1 MYGVR
6 QSDLFIRNLLLN
18 EKNVLHNQN
27 LHISRFFNDE
37 KVDIGEGKEDIE
49 ARKVE
54 IQEEKVDIET
64 VVSEKGKNFS
74 AKPMI
79 HIRRLLGEFGFEEI
93 FGRSAVMEV
102 LKLKGSGASKLL
114 ANLARADI
122 IEAVSGYGKGKYKFK
137 K

>member
-122 IEAVSGYGKGKYKFK
+122 IEVVSGYGKGKYKFK